1 MRRLAAAFVRVVLTV
16 AIVVVVVWSLAAI
29 WIDGPTNRALAG
41 ALCAV
46 VAVGSLLSLV
56 MVRPW
61 WWGTAAAVV
70 PFAIVLAWWLSIAA
84 SNTADWQQD
93 VARLARAEF
102 NGNLVVIRNVRD
114 FAYPSPTAVVE
125 RWEKHTYDL
134 GEVVGFDMFLSTWGA
149 RGIAHTISSWEFSDG
164 RHLAI
169 SIETR
174 KKKGQ
179 DYSALLGFFRQYE
192 LYYAVADERDIIGVR
207 AGPRGEDVHLY
218 RLRGSPAMA
227 RALLVKFLD
236 SVNSLDR
243 EPAWYNALTHNCTT
257 SIRHHVE
264 QISAGHRFDWR
275 ILANGYLDEL
285 GYERHQIN
293 TSMPFAELR
302 RHSDITAKARA
313 ALNRADFSARIREG
327 LPARPAGP
335 APRAPRSRAPSRPR
349 GLGRA
354 APPRGARRVGSA
366 SR

>member
-1 MRRLAAAFVRVVLTV
+1 VKRVAVGIVRAVVYVVIV
-16 AIVVVVVWSLAAI
+16 AVVAWSLAAI
-29 WIDGPTNRALAG
+29 WIDGPKNRPLAA

-46 VAVGSLLSLV
+46 VAIGALLSLFV
-56 MVRPW
+56 VRPW
-61 WWGTAAAVV
+61 WWGAAAAVV
-70 PFAIVLAWWLSIAA
+70 PFVIALVWWLSIAPT
-84 SNTADWQQD
+84 NTADWQPD

-102 NGNLVVIRNVRD
+102 NGNLVTIRNVRN
-114 FAYPSPTAVVE
+114 FAYPSPTAIVE

-164 RHLAI
+164 RHVAI

-227 RALLVKFLD
+227 RALLLRFLD
-236 SVNSLDR
+236 EVNSLDR
-243 EPAWYNALTHNCTT
+243 KAAWYNALTHNCTT
-257 SIRHHVE
+257 SIRHHAE
-264 QISAGHRFDWR
+264 QVAAGRPFDWR

-293 TSMPFAELR
+293 TSMPFPELR
-302 RHSDITAKARA
+302 RRSDVTAKARA
-313 ALNRADFSARIREG
+313 ALNQGDFSARIREG
-327 LPARPAGP
+327 LPERPAV
-335 APRAPRSRAPSRPR
+335 
-349 GLGRA
+349 
-354 APPRGARRVGSA
+354 AR
-366 SR
+366 

>member
-1 MRRLAAAFVRVVLTV
+1 VKRV
-16 AIVVVVVWSLAAI
+16 AIGVVRTLVYVVIVAVVAWSLAAI
-29 WIDGPTNRALAG
+29 SIDGTKNRPLAA

-46 VAVGSLLSLV
+46 VAIGALLSLFV
-56 MVRPW
+56 VRPW
-61 WWGTAAAVV
+61 WWGAAAAVV
-70 PFAIVLAWWLSIAA
+70 PFAIVLVWWLSIAPT
-84 SNTADWQQD
+84 NTADWQPD

-102 NGNLVVIRNVRD
+102 KGSLVTIRNIRN

-134 GEVVGFDMFLSTWGA
+134 DEVVGFDMFLSTWGA

-164 RHLAI
+164 RHVAI

-227 RALLVKFLD
+227 RALLLRFLD
-236 SVNSLDR
+236 EVNSLDR
-243 EPAWYNALTHNCTT
+243 KAAWYNALTHNCTT
-257 SIRHHVE
+257 SIRHHAE
-264 QISAGHRFDWR
+264 QVAAGRPFDWR

-293 TSMPFAELR
+293 TSMPFPELR
-302 RHSDITAKARA
+302 RRSDVTAKARA
-313 ALNRADFSARIREG
+313 ALNQGDFSARIREG
-327 LPARPAGP
+327 LPARPAV
-335 APRAPRSRAPSRPR
+335 
-349 GLGRA
+349 
-354 APPRGARRVGSA
+354 AR
-366 SR
+366 